1 MSKKP
6 SSKPMTAADVAR
18 IQSATAKQSGGGV
31 SKDSFVARAQRTV
44 AKKDSEQALQE
55 SGPCALSIVAGEYD
69 ETSKQR

>member
-1 MSKKP
+1 MNKKP

-44 AKKDSEQALQE
+44 AKKDS
-55 SGPCALSIVAGEYD
+55 
-69 ETSKQR
+69 K

>member
-18 IQSATAKQSGGGV
+18 IQSTTAKKSGGGV

-44 AKKDSEQALQE
+44 AKKA
-55 SGPCALSIVAGEYD
+55 
-69 ETSKQR
+69 SK